1 MNYSDFPIHLN
12 IALMELFDGVVTMD
26 SPDVQTVR
34 KPSETR
40 NPSPKNFDF
49 GNHIAINIE

>member
-40 NPSPKNFDF
+40 NPSPKKFDF